1 MSTGFPVSGQVSCTI
16 AVPFNLRE
24 LSGSDVLVEPK
35 GVVRVVF
42 AFELGEAVVV
52 GAVCGSHSAGVVVVA
67 AIAVVATGHVG
78 PKRFVGPPSPPDPGL
93 GFGWVAPLRDD
104 DAVVPCLAVREGG
117 RGRIDAHRC
126 PMEVFYD

>member
-1 MSTGFPVSGQVSCTI
+1 MSTGFPFSDRWVALSPC
-16 AVPFNLRE
+16 PFNLRE

-35 GVVRVVF
+35 GVVLVVF
-42 AFELGEAVVV
+42 AFDLGEAVVV
-52 GAVCGSHSAGVVVVA
+52 GAVCGSHSAGVVVVEVIDVG
-67 AIAVVATGHVG
+67 AIGHVV
-78 PKRFVGPPSPPDPGL
+78 PKRFVGIPSPPDPGL